1 MGADAATAIIL
12 ALSGLWQRIQDLHPD
27 VPDVV
32 LLPAPGPRNVLGHF
46 APLRWQSK
54 AKGSVTMHEVV
65 VVAEHMNRDGSEILE
80 TLLHEAAHA
89 RNCERG
95 IKDCTASQYHNQ
107 HFRDSALELGLTV
120 MQVANYGYAFT
131 QLPEETQ
138 DRYAVQIVALDQV
151 LMHRR
156 GDRAAT
162 GTTTPD
168 TDAKGID
175 QSPNEDDDAPKG
187 RMLKATCGCGFI
199 IRAAR
204 ATFAATTIGCL
215 TCKKAFTPSP

>member
-1 MGADAATAIIL
+1 MGAEAATAIIV

-46 APLRWQSK
+46 APLRWQSR
-54 AKGSVTMHEVV
+54 AKGSLTMHEVV
-65 VVAEHMNRDGSEILE
+65 VVAEHMNRDGAEILE

-107 HFRDSALELGLTV
+107 QFRDSALELGLTV

-131 QLPEETQ
+131 QLPDATR
-138 DRYAVQIVALDQV
+138 DDYTVQIAALDQV

-156 GDRAAT
+156 GDHDLA
-162 GTTTPD
+162 TTTPGTGSEANND
-168 TDAKGID
+168 PPDKGD
-175 QSPNEDDDAPKG
+175 RAPKG
-187 RMLKATCGCGFI
+187 RMLKATCACGFI

-204 ATFAATTIGCL
+204 GTFEATTIGCL
-215 TCKKAFTPSP
+215 TCKKAFTPAS